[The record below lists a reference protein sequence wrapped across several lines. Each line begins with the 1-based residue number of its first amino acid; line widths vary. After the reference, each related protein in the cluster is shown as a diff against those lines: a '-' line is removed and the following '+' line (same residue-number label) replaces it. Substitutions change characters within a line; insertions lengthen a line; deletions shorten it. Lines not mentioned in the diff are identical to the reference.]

1 MGELASGNWRGGDR
15 RPDSQTQLARWLRRA
30 ALVILAIVAGVL
42 FLGPLLPELL
52 GDRFEEGVAVSN
64 QTDEPL
70 YVRVVTTRVPDATG
84 RALFVRA
91 VAPGEIRVS
100 FEQGCGMT
108 FEAYD
113 EGERLV
119 AQHPPVAA
127 ADGAGC
133 DFTWVI
139 TNEGNSIE
147 RGGPVDTPVHRP
159 DQLLDEPPRRRPAGQ
174 PACSSQRRMV
184 RTGTPVPC
192 RGRW

>member
-1 MGELASGNWRGGDR
+1 MDDPARSPGWRRGPVAGGENRFVRS
-15 RPDSQTQLARWLRRA
+15 LRRA
-30 ALVILAIVAGVL
+30 ALVILAIVAVVL

-70 YVRVVTTRVPDATG
+70 YVRVVSTRVPDATG

-100 FEQGCGMT
+100 FEQGCGVT
-108 FEAYD
+108 FEAYE

-119 AQHPPVAA
+119 AQHPPVTV

-133 DFTWVI
+133 DFTLVI
-139 TNEGNSIE
+139 TNDGNSIE
-147 RGGPVDTPVHRP
+147 R
-159 DQLLDEPPRRRPAGQ
+159 
-174 PACSSQRRMV
+174 
-184 RTGTPVPC
+184 
-192 RGRW
+192 